1 MPNSASSRR
10 QCGFTLLELLV
21 VIVIISLLFAMST
34 STIGRSLEAQ
44 KLSASGARLI
54 NELAYAAQLAVKENR
69 PVGMRF
75 VQRAD
80 ELDAGSILTQGW
92 QWLAPD
98 RTTGEWKPLGEVNWL
113 DASVMMIENNAFS
126 TLVNL
131 PPLAM
136 DVDDDEDNTSPLF
149 AFTPQG
155 STTLIRGAGASIWS
169 LTLAL
174 VEDVD
179 KAPNSLPANHRTLVI
194 NPYTGSAVM
203 Y

>member
-1 MPNSASSRR
+1 M
-10 QCGFTLLELLV
+10 V
-21 VIVIISLLFAMST
+21 VVIISLLFATST

-44 KLSASGARLI
+44 KLSASSARLI
-54 NELAYAAQLAVKENR
+54 NELAYAAQVAKKENR

-75 VQRAD
+75 VKRTD
-80 ELDAGSILTQGW
+80 EIDKELNRTQGW

-113 DASVMMIENNAFS
+113 DASVMMIENNRFS

-131 PPLAM
+131 PPLVM
-136 DVDDDEDNTSPLF
+136 DVDDVDDNPPLF

-155 STTLIRGAGASIWS
+155 STTLTRGPGASIWS

-179 KAPNSLPANHRTLVI
+179 KSPNGLPANHRTVVI
-194 NPYTGSAVM
+194 NPYTGAGVM